1 MFIQGIEELKE
12 RREDVNRAILK
23 EEEEKEKIQNDIR
36 ILNERL
42 TRLNESLAR
51 KVAAR
56 SEYDKTIQD
65 TEASYIKVCP
75 TLINYNFFV
84 DYNIIIFNFPQDTR
98 KFSNTTACFET
109 RINQP
114 CKKEAIKWNKLN
126 VVQ

>member
-65 TEASYIKVCP
+65 TEASYIKVCT

-84 DYNIIIFNFPQDTR
+84 DYNINI
-98 KFSNTTACFET
+98 
-109 RINQP
+109 
-114 CKKEAIKWNKLN
+114 
-126 VVQ
+126 